1 MAINLPRPRYDLTL
15 ISTSELCRLL
25 NVPETRML
33 RAIREGVI
41 RPSGSLGSATV
52 IVMTKQDLKNW
63 RVHFSHSEP
72 QPLAKRPLKVSLNRS
87 SLGNHRKPVISGVT
101 RRKVNVK
108 LRGLLYIEKGLFGG

>member
-1 MAINLPRPRYDLTL
+1 MAIKIKKSRHVLTL
-15 ISTSELCRLL
+15 ISTSELYRLL
-25 NVPETRML
+25 NVPKTRML

-41 RPSGSLGSATV
+41 RPAGTIGHATV

-87 SLGNHRKPVISGVT
+87 SRGNHRKPIISGS
-101 RRKVNVK
+101 RDVK
-108 LRGLLYIEKGLFGG
+108 

>member
-1 MAINLPRPRYDLTL
+1 MAIQIKKSRHVLTL
-15 ISTSELCRLL
+15 ISMSELCRLL

-41 RPSGSLGSATV
+41 RPAGSLGSATV

-63 RVHFSHSEP
+63 SVQFSHSEP

-87 SLGNHRKPVISGVT
+87 SRGNHREPVISGS
-101 RRKVNVK
+101 RDVK
-108 LRGLLYIEKGLFGG
+108 